1 MNANGDGLHYE
12 LYLNIHSKLHE
23 PPHSVN
29 HYSGCIHTITYTHA
43 GEIPSSRIMW
53 QEFSQ

>member
-1 MNANGDGLHYE
+1 MNANGDDLHYE

-29 HYSGCIHTITYTHA
+29 HYNGCIHTITYTYT

-53 QEFSQ
+53 QDFSQ